1 MLYAVVTLGWVD
13 RDGSGQ
19 VPFFS
24 TWLVIILLIASV
36 LVLAR
41 LVLQVVRRLR
51 TALHDLARTLPPFR
65 QEAIYRYM
73 LHLDTSVKASIADPD
88 DQLEA
93 LQQDQQGLGPSRQ
106 QQPGQAE

>member
-1 MLYAVVTLGWVD
+1 MTTILRTPKSWP
-13 RDGSGQ
+13 S
-19 VPFFS
+19 
-24 TWLVIILLIASV
+24 ILL
-36 LVLAR
+36 AR
-41 LVLQVVRRLR
+41 AGAKDPTDLDAAVKAGAFAGLR